1 MGCACLPLINA
12 PRYGRAAPTPQPP
25 GNFNK
30 VTSTLYASGDL
41 CSLFCCRGDTW
52 GPLPG
57 GQPLS
62 NPYPTLVHPYTLQ
75 IPRQKT
81 PLSPGKGIPI
91 HFHQHLQRT
100 SVQPHV
106 SKRSVAVGQGGGT
119 GMMGGGI
126 LPSPC
131 LHSGGGVEAGWMAAG
146 SAAHWGE

>member
-1 MGCACLPLINA
+1 MHLVMGGQHPPLSHLATSVRSRLLCMLWGSLLPVLLQGGHLGSSA
-12 PRYGRAAPTPQPP
+12 
-25 GNFNK
+25 
-30 VTSTLYASGDL
+30 
-41 CSLFCCRGDTW
+41 W
-52 GPLPG
+52 GTALV
-57 GQPLS
+57 QPLS
-62 NPYPTLVHPYTLQ
+62 NAHPTLVHSYTLQ

-100 SVQPHV
+100 PVQPHV
-106 SKRSVAVGQGGGT
+106 SKRSMAVGQGGGT